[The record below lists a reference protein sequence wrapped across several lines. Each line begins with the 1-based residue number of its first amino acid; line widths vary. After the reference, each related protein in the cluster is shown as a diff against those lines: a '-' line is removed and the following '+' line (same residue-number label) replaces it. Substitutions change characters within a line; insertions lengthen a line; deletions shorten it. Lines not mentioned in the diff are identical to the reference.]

1 VIPAKIVGGKAVVN
15 RRSRSLRI
23 DDVRINYRVSHS
35 PYKVAMSPT
44 FLSRHHFLLREIMDN
59 PLLTK
64 PFQPD
69 ALQRLVNG
77 ALKDCVSVH
86 GPITK
91 NLISSASRR
100 VVGQIRGRILEITRQ
115 NMTDALIEA
124 QKKLIEQQQ
133 ETIRSLSKNRHDLL
147 ILCQEHNLLK

>member
-1 VIPAKIVGGKAVVN
+1 
-15 RRSRSLRI
+15 
-23 DDVRINYRVSHS
+23 
-35 PYKVAMSPT
+35 
-44 FLSRHHFLLREIMDN
+44 MDN